1 KRIKFGALCVG
12 AVGVLC
18 LLGVLRYQ
26 YSTII
31 DLRADNKEQAQAL
44 SQKEK
49 EITRLKDEAAE
60 NQRIMLELSKAEAEA
75 RSESD
80 EVIKSIP
87 HEVKAAALTMLLL
100 LAMLLSSCGNN
111 PRANSCPTMPSATL
125 LI

>member
-1 KRIKFGALCVG
+1 MFSPGEQLIKRIKFGAVCVG

-18 LLGVLRYQ
+18 LLGVLGYQ
-26 YSTII
+26 YNTII

-60 NQRIMLELSKAEAEA
+60 NQRIMLELSKQEAEA

-87 HEVKAAALTMLLL
+87 QDVKQSHPYNAA
-100 LAMLLSSCGNN
+100 G
-111 PRANSCPTMPSATL
+111 PRNVIEFL
-125 LI
+125 RK